1 MIRLT
6 HLTLVGTN
14 VEPASVGFG
23 PALSVIHG
31 PSDTGKSFIVDA
43 IDFALG
49 SKTLKV
55 IKGIEEYSHVLLGV
69 RTLAGDDFTLARPI
83 KGGRVSLYTNDLR
96 STPVDPPTQML
107 ATQHNAATEDNL
119 SRFLLGLTGFDGL
132 KIRKN
137 ARNETDSLSFRNL
150 AHFAVV
156 DETQM
161 QSELE
166 PVYTGISPTTRTK
179 ELSVLKLLLEGRD
192 DSDLTATTGT
202 PQQNRAKAAKA
213 EVVEALIQNVDEKLR
228 GVADES
234 ELRDQASRIDSRTA
248 SLNNA
253 LDDASQARAAA
264 LQLVASSEDDVKA
277 LRAEFFNTRALA
289 ARLSLLDAQYAS
301 DLSRL
306 EMISEAGSLLG
317 FFSTAVCPFCGGALA
332 DSSSH
337 AIMHSESVPFTDAVN
352 SEIEKTSRLHED
364 LLKTLSD
371 LKTDQA
377 SIRQEHGRSL
387 AVLREREDA
396 LKSLEADQAPTLREI
411 RELQDLRREVEKS
424 LALWEQLSTYRTLLA
439 DIQAETV
446 AEKAT
451 QAESISLLTIDEFS
465 SQVSDVLL
473 QWGYPDAEHA
483 RYERSE
489 NDIVADGQLRSG
501 HGKGVRAVLHAA
513 FTIALAQ
520 YCVSKGLPHP
530 GFVVLD
536 SPLVTYK
543 PPKLGDEDLSDEAAL
558 LPPDFTARF
567 YASVEDLASNVQV
580 IVMENVNPPA
590 SHGAGLEEIEFSKS
604 RTSSVRYG
612 FFPPSP
618 PSPLTDQGPVP
629 GRQPD

>member
-1 MIRLT
+1 M
-6 HLTLVGTN
+6 
-14 VEPASVGFG
+14 GFG

-49 SKTLKV
+49 SKKLKV
-55 IKGIEEYSHVLLGV
+55 IKGLEEYSHVLLGL
-69 RTLAGDDFTLARPI
+69 RTLADEDFTLARPI
-83 KGGRVSLYTNDLR
+83 KGGRVSLYLDDLR
-96 STPVDPPTQML
+96 STPVAPPTQTL

-132 KIRKN
+132 KIRRN

-179 ELSVLKLLLEGRD
+179 ELSVFKLLLEGRD
-192 DSDLTATTGT
+192 DSDLTAIAAT
-202 PQQNRAKAAKA
+202 PLQNRARAAKA
-213 EVVEALIQNVDEKLR
+213 EVVEALIQDVDEKLR
-228 GVADES
+228 GVADEL
-234 ELRDQASRIDSRTA
+234 ELRDQVARINSRTA
-248 SLNNA
+248 SLNSA
-253 LDDASQARAAA
+253 LDNASQARAAA
-264 LQLVASSEDDVKA
+264 LQLVTSSEDDVKA
-277 LRAEFFNTRALA
+277 LRAEFLNTRALA

-306 EMISEAGSLLG
+306 EMISEAGNLLG
-317 FFSTAVCPFCGGALA
+317 FFSTAVCPFCGGALL

-337 AIMHSESVPFTDAVN
+337 AVAHNESVPFAEAVT
-352 SEIEKTSRLHED
+352 SEIEKTSRLHAD

-377 SIRQEHGRSL
+377 TIREEHGRNL
-387 AVLREREDA
+387 TALREREAA
-396 LKSLEADQAPTLREI
+396 LRDLESDHAPTLREL
-411 RELQDLRREVEKS
+411 RELEDLRRGVEKS
-424 LALWEQLSTYRTLLA
+424 LALWEQLSAYRTLLA
-439 DIQAETV
+439 EIQAETV
-446 AEKAT
+446 AEKTT
-451 QAESISLLTIDEFS
+451 QAESIGLLTIDEFS
-465 SQVSDVLL
+465 TQVSDVLR
-473 QWGYPDAEHA
+473 QWGYPDAEHS

-489 NDIVADGQLRSG
+489 NDIVADGQLRSA

-520 YCVSKGLPHP
+520 YCVAKGLPHP

-543 PPKLGDEDLSDEAAL
+543 PPKPGDDDLSEEAAL

-618 PSPLTDQGPVP
+618 PSPVTDTGPVP
-629 GRQPD
+629 GREIG